1 MRPDLTLAW
10 ELTPGGDYCF
20 HLRHEYELQP
30 LGQSHRVHRERLPEL
45 VLLFPQ
51 RLVPPKPYPL
61 HLVLYL
67 RDFLPHLL
75 SVRSLFHAAVIRD
88 LRTGCKS
95 RKVARTSKWRVS
107 PLPRRRP
114 TLCRRAE
121 QNPRYTLPRA
131 RFNSFF
137 QTRAARFKPSPHGFT
152 PARRE
157 FSTHRQSLTAHR
169 E

>member
-10 ELTPGGDYCF
+10 ELTSGGDYCF

-121 QNPRYTLPRA
+121 QNPRCTLPRA